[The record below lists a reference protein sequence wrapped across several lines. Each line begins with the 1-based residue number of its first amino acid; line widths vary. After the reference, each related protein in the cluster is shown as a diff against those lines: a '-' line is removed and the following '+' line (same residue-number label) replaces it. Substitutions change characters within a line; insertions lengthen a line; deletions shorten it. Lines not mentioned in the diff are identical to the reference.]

1 MNDNKY
7 FSTGEFAKLA
17 NVSKQTLIF
26 YDKKGIFLPEYKDN
40 NNFRYYSLNQFDT
53 LDILITLR
61 DIGLSLNDIKK
72 YLDTRTP
79 QNAINILEKE
89 NNLVKKQ
96 IEHLKNI
103 EKKIENK
110 VNIIKKGIESEDIS
124 EPYIKECDEEFII
137 KSEQVESNDFKII
150 TMEIIKFMN
159 FCKKNYFFDNAFQ
172 IGAIVEQSGI
182 RNNNFTNLHKFY
194 IKINS
199 NIDNEYLHIKPKGT
213 YACINHKGSYESSST
228 AYYKLLNFIAQNNYK
243 IIDDSYEDCL
253 LDSFACN
260 MSNDYLTQIS
270 ILVKFY

>member
-17 NVSKQTLIF
+17 NISKQTLIF
-26 YDKKGIFLPEYKDN
+26 YDKKGIFSPEYKDN
-40 NNFRYYSLNQFDT
+40 NNFRYYSLKQFDT

-96 IEHLKNI
+96 IEHLKKI
-103 EKKIENK
+103 GKKIDNK
-110 VNIIKKGIESEDIS
+110 IDIINKGIEFEDIS

-137 KSEQVESNDFKII
+137 KSQEVESNDFKII
-150 TMEIIKFMN
+150 TMEIIKFID
-159 FCKKNYFFDNAFQ
+159 FCKKNLFFDNEYP
-172 IGAIVEQSGI
+172 IGAIVEEKDIKS
-182 RNNNFTNLHKFY
+182 NNFTNLHKFY
-194 IKINS
+194 IKISS
-199 NIDNEYLHIKPKGT
+199 NIDNKYSHIKPKGT
-213 YACINHKGSYESSST
+213 YACINHKGSYESSSIS
-228 AYYKLLNFIAQNNYK
+228 YYKLLNFIAQNNYE
-243 IIDDSYEDCL
+243 ILDDSYEDYL
-253 LDSFACN
+253 LDSFACKMN
-260 MSNDYLTQIS
+260 NDYLTQIS